1 MVSFKTI
8 MSEKKTIMS
17 EKKTIMSNDNIVNFN
32 KVNNQNNINNIKEP
46 IFSQGL
52 YHWVMFILSYYTRV
66 RENLKIDFETF
77 VILQVV
83 VSHSL
88 YQLNKSGTKTFAE
101 LEDQITNITQ
111 KKLKNNS
118 KLTFASIAEVLQL
131 PRETVRRKV
140 LILTKKSI
148 LILDTI
154 DGIKLGPSYK
164 TIYKEFVT
172 QTTLDMSSLVK
183 KWKKSGAL
191 DTLLRGTGVYGA
203 MVSTLKNT
211 IMKYMDEKDKP
222 YGKRE
227 LSKVALEAVQLSPPI
242 GSKLRKIMSAI
253 YGHDNNKGVPVQM
266 GADIDNPI
274 LNVIGNILEATTNV
288 PLARAVRKAQNIEE
302 AINGNH
308 EMWKRV
314 ALIGGWDKWSLDI
327 KDADVEDAKSKVK
340 QQKKDKKKA
349 EDQAEKEEKKK
360 KEEQEKKDKGIK
372 QVRCSGTKSNG
383 QRCSIMVETKNKSA
397 KCMYHRSY
405 KEGEASD
412 RDGDGIKEYR
422 CTGTTGSGNRCKN
435 RTENTN
441 KKCYAHQ

>member
-1 MVSFKTI
+1 MFIRGKRLIIPILGCKITDMVSF
-8 MSEKKTIMS
+8 KTIMS

-191 DTLLRGTGVYGA
+191 DTLL
-203 MVSTLKNT
+203 
-211 IMKYMDEKDKP
+211 
-222 YGKRE
+222 E
-227 LSKVALEAVQLSPPI
+227 L
-242 GSKLRKIMSAI
+242 
-253 YGHDNNKGVPVQM
+253 
-266 GADIDNPI
+266 
-274 LNVIGNILEATTNV
+274 
-288 PLARAVRKAQNIEE
+288 
-302 AINGNH
+302 
-308 EMWKRV
+308 
-314 ALIGGWDKWSLDI
+314 
-327 KDADVEDAKSKVK
+327 
-340 QQKKDKKKA
+340 DKK
-349 EDQAEKEEKKK
+349 
-360 KEEQEKKDKGIK
+360 I
-372 QVRCSGTKSNG
+372 
-383 QRCSIMVETKNKSA
+383 
-397 KCMYHRSY
+397 
-405 KEGEASD
+405 
-412 RDGDGIKEYR
+412 
-422 CTGTTGSGNRCKN
+422 
-435 RTENTN
+435 
-441 KKCYAHQ
+441 